1 MARKTPSRASAN
13 NILFV
18 LVMVGLA
25 LWLFFNYASDPTD
38 PKPPI
43 RTTTSPNPVRG
54 TAVPAATE
62 AEIEAAPTG
71 PVRGTAVPIA
81 TEAEIEAAPTN
92 PVRGTP
98 VPPTPV
104 SGTSSNYPAMPFDL
118 EDGRVINVV
127 DGDTLD
133 VQLSSRVERVRLIG
147 LNTPESVDPR
157 RGVQCFGVE
166 ASAFTKAMALDQT
179 VYLESDDS
187 QGDRDQFD
195 RLLRYVWLQD
205 GRLVNFEVLSGGYGA
220 QYTFDTPYLYRD
232 IFVAAERTAR
242 DSSAGLWSPQTC
254 DGDFDAPADF
264 AMSGDGCAEGC
275 INPPTNCTVK
285 GNVNRAGRMIYHEA
299 GVSDAYD
306 SVNMN
311 PGEGD
316 RWFCSAAEAEA
327 AGFIAP

>member
-1 MARKTPSRASAN
+1 MARKTPSRSSAN

-18 LVMVGLA
+18 VVMIGLA
-25 LWLFFNYASDPTD
+25 VWIFFNYSSDPTD
-38 PKPPI
+38 PTTAPI
-43 RTTTSPNPVRG
+43 RSTATTGISGVRGTAVPVTATTRPIRGTAVPLPTEAESEVSPTRPVRG
-54 TAVPAATE
+54 TAVPPSSDTGAT
-62 AEIEAAPTG
+62 
-71 PVRGTAVPIA
+71 
-81 TEAEIEAAPTN
+81 
-92 PVRGTP
+92 
-98 VPPTPV
+98 
-104 SGTSSNYPAMPFDL
+104 NYPLMPLGL
-118 EDGRVINVV
+118 ETGRVIDVV
-127 DGDTLD
+127 DGDTMD

-166 ASAFTKAMALDQT
+166 ASAFTKGIALDQT

-195 RLLRYVWLQD
+195 RLLRYVWLED
-205 GRLVNFEVLSGGYGA
+205 GRLVNFEVISGGYGA

-242 DSSAGLWSPQTC
+242 DSDVGLWSPQTC

-264 AMSGDGCAEGC
+264 AATGDGCAEGC
-275 INPPTNCTVK
+275 INPPAGCTVK
-285 GNVNRAGRMIYHEA
+285 GNVNRAGRMIYHEV
-299 GVSDAYD
+299 GVSDAYE

-327 AGFIAP
+327 AGFVAP